1 MSGSARV
8 RTLLI
13 CHAEEP
19 LHADGVA
26 RWLAARTGLVGI
38 VRIHES
44 RRMFWRR
51 VRREWKRSGTVGLMD
66 VLAFRLWYA
75 LRLRGRDAAWREER
89 LAAMRAQW
97 PEVPDSVPVI
107 DVTSPNAPEAEAF
120 IRTAAPEAV
129 IALCK
134 HILAP
139 RVFEIPRSG
148 TFVCHP
154 GIAPEYRNAHGC
166 YWAMANDDFGRVGMT
181 MLRVDRGVDT
191 GPVYGY
197 FHCDFD
203 PRRESHLVIQHR
215 VLLDNLESVATLL
228 ESVVGGTAVPIPVAG
243 RASGT
248 WGQPTLSSYL
258 RLRRRLGESG
268 ALSRA

>member
-1 MSGSARV
+1 MERPI

-26 RWLAARTGLVGI
+26 RWLAARTDLAGI

-44 RRMFWRR
+44 RRVFWRR
-51 VRREWKRSGTVGLMD
+51 VRREWTRSGTLGLLD
-66 VLAFRLWYA
+66 VVAFRLWHRVA
-75 LRLRGRDAAWREER
+75 SGRRDAQWRSER
-89 LAAMRAQW
+89 LARMRQEW
-97 PEVPDSVPVI
+97 GPVPSATPAL
-107 DVTSPNAPEAEAF
+107 DVESPNSKASEEF
-120 IRTAAPEAV
+120 IRRAAPDV
-129 IALCK
+129 VLALCK

-166 YWAMANDDFGRVGMT
+166 YWALANGDFGRVGMT
-181 MLRVDRGVDT
+181 LLRIDRGVDT
-191 GPVYGY
+191 GPVFGY
-197 FHCDFD
+197 FTAAVD

-215 VLLDNLESVATLL
+215 VLLDNLEGVARRL
-228 ESVVGGTAVPIPVAG
+228 EEVVDGSAGPIPVEG
-243 RASGT
+243 RTSAV
-248 WGQPTLSSYL
+248 WGQPTLTSYL
-258 RLRRRLGESG
+258 RLRRRLERSDALPG
-268 ALSRA
+268 A